1 MTPGPYPDIV
11 CCVDRSEASQVVELR
26 AVALARSLRARLR
39 MLHVMR
45 PPRSFVGGVTTRSKP
60 TATLEGELRGEAASW
75 LLKHA
80 GVEYGAEL
88 ALLEAAFPG
97 EAICDWA
104 ERHPA
109 SVIVAGRSERGH
121 PRALGSTATYLSL
134 HAPCDVLLVDTR
146 HSETSHAL

>member
-1 MTPGPYPDIV
+1 VTSEPYPDIV
-11 CCVDRSEASQVVELR
+11 CCVDRSEASRVVEMR

-45 PPRSFVGGVTTRSKP
+45 PPLSFSGGVTSRSKP
-60 TATLEGELRGEAASW
+60 VATLEGELRGEAAAW

-104 ERHPA
+104 VRHPV
-109 SVIVAGRSERGH
+109 SVIVAGRSEKGH
-121 PRALGSTATYLSL
+121 PRALGSTATYLSM

-146 HSETSHAL
+146 YGAKAHAP